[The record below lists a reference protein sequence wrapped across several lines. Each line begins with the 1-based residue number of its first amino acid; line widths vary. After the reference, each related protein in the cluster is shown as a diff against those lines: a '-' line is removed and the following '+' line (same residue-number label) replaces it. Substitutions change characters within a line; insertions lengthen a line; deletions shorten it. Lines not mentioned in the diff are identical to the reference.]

1 MESNMQYLS
10 TKVFSY
16 R

>member
-1 MESNMQYLS
+1 MLQCFS

-16 R
+16 K